1 MRGMRIVNSHH
12 ISPAAT
18 HPKAVLVTGCSS
30 GIGHATAL
38 ALAQAG
44 FPVWASARN
53 PADLSELEQAG
64 CRVLELDV
72 TDEQSRTAAVKQ
84 VEAEHGAVG
93 VLVNNAGH
101 GGGGPVEEVPLGIV
115 RETFETNVFSVI
127 RLCQLVLPG
136 MRARRSGL
144 IVNLGSAAGLVTPP
158 TGCPYAMTKYAM
170 ESLCDALRPEVAP
183 FGIAVTLIQPGA
195 VRTRFMASS
204 ELHQPAGNENGPYAV
219 YKANVAKMAARAHRD
234 GAPGVLEAR
243 DVAAVILK
251 AVTASRPR
259 ARYKA
264 GSQAR
269 LAPVARRLLG
279 DRGWDAFMRRMVPFP
294 APE

>member
-1 MRGMRIVNSHH
+1 MNSRHT
-12 ISPAAT
+12 SPG
-18 HPKAVLVTGCSS
+18 AVLITGCSS

-38 ALAQAG
+38 ALARAG

-53 PADLSELEQAG
+53 PAGLSELERAG

-84 VEAEHGAVG
+84 VEAAHGAVG

-183 FGIAVTLIQPGA
+183 FGIGVTLIQPGA

-204 ELHQPAGNENGPYAV
+204 ELHQPADNTGSPYAG

-234 GAPGVLEAR
+234 GAPGVLEAS
-243 DVAAVILK
+243 DVATVILK
-251 AVTASRPR
+251 AVTAARPK